1 MIYVPTMTSKLRG
14 KQQQINLDYI
24 LYSPNKKIQYV
35 YLGSKIT
42 IWDNHTFYLFKRM
55 HDPQKAFNHYL
66 WLINYIKQNYVDG
79 ITLITPD
86 VDWLDE
92 NDALLIE
99 KQWSNNCKQYPQL
112 YIPNTWRTNTDNLN
126 IVGNALRKETV
137 YKKINTNWVHC
148 LAHKRPE
155 LKGKTKLLTYDS
167 VKEIV

>member
-1 MIYVPTMTSKLRG
+1 
-14 KQQQINLDYI
+14 
-24 LYSPNKKIQYV
+24 
-35 YLGSKIT
+35 
-42 IWDNHTFYLFKRM
+42 M
-55 HDPQKAFNHYL
+55 HDPQKAFNHHL

-99 KQWSNNCKQYPQL
+99 KEWNNNCKQYPQL

-126 IVGNALRKETV
+126 IVGNALRKETIYEKV
-137 YKKINTNWVHC
+137 NTNWVHC

-155 LKGKTKLLTYDS
+155 LKSKTKLLTYDS
-167 VKEIV
+167 IKEII